1 MKAMGDEARTSQPT
15 SPWTPEQVRWLRRLA
30 LLIGL
35 FVVALFLWR
44 IRSIL
49 PLFLLGFFLAYLL
62 DPLVDRLQERGLS
75 RGMATTVIFFLFA
88 LLAFFVLLLVLPP
101 LIGQATELVQGC
113 LPPKGRYYLLAQ
125 ELLDTIE
132 RRILRGDLPPFV
144 EQSLQQVGEQLGQW
158 LLASL
163 QGVLS
168 SLSGLLSLILVPLIA
183 FYALQIYDP
192 LRERVRWWVPPE
204 YREVGANLARDIG
217 ALVGRYVRG
226 YLALCLVVGITDI
239 AFLTICQQV
248 FGMQFALAIGAL
260 GGASYAVPYFGALV
274 TTLTGALA
282 AYTTAQHHP
291 VLCALVVA
299 VGLIAINQVFDWLIM
314 PKVVG
319 QRVGLHPLTVL
330 FAVTAGGTMMGILG
344 MVLAVPVAGA
354 IKLVLQ
360 TLLPDHFAPIIRDQD
375 AAKMTA
381 TQFNEG
387 GERR

>member
-1 MKAMGDEARTSQPT
+1 MGNERKSEAA
-15 SPWTPEQVRWLRRLA
+15 SPWTPEQVRWLRRLILSVA
-30 LLIGL
+30 LLL
-35 FVVALFLWR
+35 VALFLWR

-49 PLFLLGFFLAYLL
+49 PLFFLGFFLAYLL
-62 DPLVDRLQERGLS
+62 DPLVDRLQGRGLS
-75 RGMATTVIFFLFA
+75 RTAATGVVFALFA
-88 LLAFFVLLLVLPP
+88 LLALSVLVLVLPP

-125 ELLDTIE
+125 EGLNAIEHRLLK
-132 RRILRGDLPPFV
+132 GDLPPFV
-144 EQSLQQVGEQLGQW
+144 EQSLQQVGEQLGKW
-158 LLASL
+158 LLSSF
-163 QGVLS
+163 QGILS

-204 YREVGANLARDIG
+204 YREVGATLLRDIS

-226 YLALCLVVGITDI
+226 YLALCLVVGIADI
-239 AFLTICQQV
+239 AFLTICQQL

-260 GGASYAVPYFGALV
+260 GGASYAIPYFGAIV

-291 VLCALVVA
+291 FLCALVVA

-319 QRVGLHPLTVL
+319 QRVGLHPLTGL

-354 IKLVLQ
+354 IKIVLQ
-360 TLLPDHFAPIIRDQD
+360 TLLPDHFSPVVNRGE

-381 TQFNEG
+381 TLSDKG
-387 GERR
+387 GEQG